1 MECNAASSAVEKG
14 QEQESEGR
22 DGMEAPA
29 NSSDVTKGGEGGS
42 DEKQEDMESSGTVC
56 MREGERERVKSL
68 GNDESFTLRSLFYD
82 V

>member
-1 MECNAASSAVEKG
+1 
-14 QEQESEGR
+14 
-22 DGMEAPA
+22 MEAPA
-29 NSSDVTKGGEGGS
+29 NSSAVTKGGEGGS

-56 MREGERERVKSL
+56 MREGERERERVKSL